1 MVALTTFRSN
11 EGDITSDPSNRTD
24 GDTTAWLYDEA
35 TGLELKK
42 TYADGSFTSKTYDK
56 FNRLETLTKARG
68 IVTTY
73 AYAPLTGELIS
84 VSHNDGTPGWKFT
97 YNHIGQMTYVRDAS
111 GIRECSYDVYGNM
124 IQDTSFGTVES
135 SLQEEYDPFG
145 RSAGCRLMLGTRTVQ
160 HSHLDYDS
168 KGGMIGINL
177 EGLKSPFTWEYD
189 QTIGLLN
196 HLTYPNGMVRNNAYH
211 PKLNLVAAIGYR
223 KGEEEELATCHE
235 YDYDA
240 LMRPIQRRDSWDSS
254 TTPEVR
260 DFTYNDRNELVED
273 RINREGSFSYQYDN
287 IANRKTA
294 QELEK
299 EIAYESN
306 PLNQYTD
313 ITGEEEDFRPVF
325 DADGNQTKI
334 KTSTGIWEVSYDAN
348 NRPVVFT
355 SQDGRTIVTCGYD
368 YQGRRFEKK
377 VVINGTVSSHS

>member
-1 MVALTTFRSN
+1 
-11 EGDITSDPSNRTD
+11 
-24 GDTTAWLYDEA
+24 
-35 TGLELKK
+35 
-42 TYADGSFTSKTYDK
+42 
-56 FNRLETLTKARG
+56 
-68 IVTTY
+68 
-73 AYAPLTGELIS
+73 
-84 VSHNDGTPGWKFT
+84 
-97 YNHIGQMTYVRDAS
+97 
-111 GIRECSYDVYGNM
+111 
-124 IQDTSFGTVES
+124 
-135 SLQEEYDPFG
+135 
-145 RSAGCRLMLGTRTVQ
+145 MLGTRTVQ

-287 IANRKTA
+287 IGNRKTA

-306 PLNQYTD
+306 PLNQYTE

-368 YQGRRFEKK
+368 YRGRRFEKK